1 MLKRSAVMGVGE
13 GSTVTKKE
21 TLSHA
26 AKVSR
31 MQRVYDMMR
40 EGEWKEVCN
49 DLQIFIKSFCTRCAR
64 SSKARMSIE
73 RHFFSGF
80 AHRRLDPRWT
90 LDMDLDL
97 DLDLDLDVN

>member
-1 MLKRSAVMGVGE
+1 MGVGE

-49 DLQIFIKSFCTRCAR
+49 DLQILIKGFCTRCAR

-97 DLDLDLDVN
+97 DLDLDVN

>member
-1 MLKRSAVMGVGE
+1 MGVGE

-49 DLQIFIKSFCTRCAR
+49 DLQIFI
-64 SSKARMSIE
+64 
-73 RHFFSGF
+73 
-80 AHRRLDPRWT
+80 
-90 LDMDLDL
+90 
-97 DLDLDLDVN
+97 

>member
-1 MLKRSAVMGVGE
+1 MGVGE

-21 TLSHA
+21 TEALSHA

-49 DLQIFIKSFCTRCAR
+49 DLQILIKGFCTRCAR

-80 AHRRLDPRWT
+80 DPHR
-90 LDMDLDL
+90 
-97 DLDLDLDVN
+97 